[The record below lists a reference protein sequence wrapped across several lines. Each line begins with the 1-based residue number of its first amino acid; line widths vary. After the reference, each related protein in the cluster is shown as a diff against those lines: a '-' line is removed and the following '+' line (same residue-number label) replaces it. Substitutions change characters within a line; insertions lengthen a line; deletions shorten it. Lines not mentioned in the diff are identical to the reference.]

1 MITMEDLQQLAD
13 IYNSLLGISVKDQ
26 DADLLVDAE
35 RALFN
40 FIKIKEQD
48 IMRQQNN
55 VVSEEQMKQEG

>member
-13 IYNSLLGISVKDQ
+13 IYNSLLGISVKGQ
-26 DADLLVDAE
+26 DAYLLVDPE

>member
-1 MITMEDLQQLAD
+1 MISMEDLQQLAD
-13 IYNSLLGISVKDQ
+13 IYNSLLGISVKGQ
-26 DADLLVDAE
+26 DAYLLVDAE
-35 RALFN
+35 RTLFN

>member
-13 IYNSLLGISVKDQ
+13 IYNSLLGISVKGQ
-26 DADLLVDAE
+26 AAYLLVDAE

>member
-55 VVSEEQMKQEG
+55 VESEAQMKQEG